1 MLPLRAQVPVRA
13 RQARTG
19 QGVGQ
24 LGQQGPEV
32 QRVLEERLLLVR
44 IAVPV
49 RACGSQVGGF
59 GSAAGAGGG
68 LPRADA
74 EGFQA
79 DEAAE
84 LIDIYS
90 HIFSIRSNSYQILPD
105 LNMTSI
111 LPLAYGNMV
120 SYLDS

>member
-1 MLPLRAQVPVRA
+1 M
-13 RQARTG
+13 
-19 QGVGQ
+19 
-24 LGQQGPEV
+24 
-32 QRVLEERLLLVR
+32 
-44 IAVPV
+44 
-49 RACGSQVGGF
+49 GGF

-111 LPLAYGNMV
+111 LPLAYGSMV

>member
-1 MLPLRAQVPVRA
+1 M
-13 RQARTG
+13 
-19 QGVGQ
+19 
-24 LGQQGPEV
+24 
-32 QRVLEERLLLVR
+32 
-44 IAVPV
+44 
-49 RACGSQVGGF
+49 GGF

-90 HIFSIRSNSYQILPD
+90 HIFSIRSNSYQIPARFEYD
-105 LNMTSI
+105 IN